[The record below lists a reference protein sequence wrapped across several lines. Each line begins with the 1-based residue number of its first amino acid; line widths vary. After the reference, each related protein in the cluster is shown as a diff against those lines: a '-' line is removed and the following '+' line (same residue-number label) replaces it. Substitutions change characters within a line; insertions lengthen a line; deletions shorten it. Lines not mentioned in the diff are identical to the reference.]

1 MVVGVH
7 GVEEVVRETFRPHRA
22 DPVDSTVAS
31 VVDHL
36 ISPGEDQ
43 IEEEEAEVVSVPD
56 QAAGMVR
63 TRTTSLDRCHPTTTR
78 RREKSTTVL
87 LLTSR
92 VEAEVAV
99 VALGRHVAAGE
110 VSAVSVILMVVTIE
124 EAAAEDSV
132 LVVVVLATGVRI
144 NRHRR
149 VADSVGLAVS
159 TTGQRKTRPSTTR
172 IRSATK

>member
-1 MVVGVH
+1 M
-7 GVEEVVRETFRPHRA
+7 
-22 DPVDSTVAS
+22 
-31 VVDHL
+31 
-36 ISPGEDQ
+36 
-43 IEEEEAEVVSVPD
+43 
-56 QAAGMVR
+56 
-63 TRTTSLDRCHPTTTR
+63 
-78 RREKSTTVL
+78 
-87 LLTSR
+87 
-92 VEAEVAV
+92 AV

-124 EAAAEDSV
+124 EAAAAEDSV

-172 IRSATK
+172 IRSVTK